1 MVTTH
6 QLERLRKDSAEL
18 SHYIHKLNKK
28 GETQLA
34 FKVEILNAYNK
45 DCTLPPTNTTINT
58 MMNKDSLC
66 LHMK

>member
-28 GETQLA
+28 GKTQLA
-34 FKVEILNAYNK
+34 FKVERKREYLDTYISDLANS
-45 DCTLPPTNTTINT
+45 TRQSI
-58 MMNKDSLC
+58 
-66 LHMK
+66 

>member
-1 MVTTH
+1 MVTSH

-34 FKVEILNAYNK
+34 FKVERKREYLDTYISDLANS
-45 DCTLPPTNTTINT
+45 TQGI
-58 MMNKDSLC
+58 
-66 LHMK
+66 

>member
-28 GETQLA
+28 GKTQLA
-34 FKVEILNAYNK
+34 FKVERKREYLDTYISDLANSSQS
-45 DCTLPPTNTTINT
+45 I
-58 MMNKDSLC
+58 
-66 LHMK
+66 

>member
-34 FKVEILNAYNK
+34 FKVERKREYLDTYISDLANSGQS
-45 DCTLPPTNTTINT
+45 I
-58 MMNKDSLC
+58 
-66 LHMK
+66 

>member
-28 GETQLA
+28 GKTQLA
-34 FKVEILNAYNK
+34 FKVERKREYL
-45 DCTLPPTNTTINT
+45 
-58 MMNKDSLC
+58 DSYISDLANSSQSI
-66 LHMK
+66 

>member
-28 GETQLA
+28 GETKLA
-34 FKVEILNAYNK
+34 FKVERKREYLDTYISDLANSSQS
-45 DCTLPPTNTTINT
+45 I
-58 MMNKDSLC
+58 
-66 LHMK
+66 